1 MHILIFFIKFALFS
15 AQLICCRVKSISF
28 LSLASQPVLVVVPKE
43 SKVTACRDSKPRQG
57 RRAFKNGCL
66 RKIFHFL
73 PIFFELSVRWWV
85 LSFCERTQNT
95 LMACCCYVWR
105 WFSTTNRPG
114 MSSIIHG
121 TEWLFANSPGLGLG
135 RWSPVMVPFSTWDDG
150 LSWGGRGYDDDD
162 DKWLPSCMLN
172 TAGCCCLLGWAESCL
187 HFQSSSS
194 ITSRSWKW
202 WVQNVSWI

>member
-1 MHILIFFIKFALFS
+1 MTFLIQKYFS
-15 AQLICCRVKSISF
+15 SIHSFQCPAKYCRVKSISF
-28 LSLASQPVLVVVPKE
+28 LSLASQPVLVVFQKRVKSPHAAIPSPR
-43 SKVTACRDSKPRQG
+43 SKMAVCVKS
-57 RRAFKNGCL
+57 F
-66 RKIFHFL
+66 IFC
-73 PIFFELSVRWWV
+73 PYSSSCLSVDEFS
-85 LSFCERTQNT
+85 LCERTQNT
-95 LMACCCYVWR
+95 LMACCCYVWLR
-105 WFSTTNRPG
+105 RFSTTNRPG

-172 TAGCCCLLGWAESCL
+172 TAGCCCLLGLAESCL

-194 ITSRSWKW
+194 ITSRSWKL